1 MAFLSPVVLD
11 GDHEPVGQI
20 KRPLLG
26 VERKVLEDEV
36 ELEDGLER
44 GLGADLDEL
53 RPRAVRGHPYMTST
67 NGKVSRTTPNLW
79 TNLWTNII
87 SLKRLKI
94 PKNLDVLY

>member
-1 MAFLSPVVLD
+1 M
-11 GDHEPVGQI
+11 
-20 KRPLLG
+20 RP
-26 VERKVLEDEV
+26 LEDEV

-67 NGKVSRTTPNLW
+67 NGKVS
-79 TNLWTNII
+79 NLWTNII